1 MFIGHFAVAL
11 AAKRVAP
18 ATSLGV
24 LFAAAQFADLL
35 WPVLLLAGMERAK
48 VVSTPGMA
56 IPLRF
61 VHYPYS
67 HSLLAAALAS
77 VFAGFLWH
85 RRTRSIRAACVVGA
99 LVLSHW
105 FLDLMVHVPDLP
117 LVPGGAARWGLGLWQ
132 RPALALGLELA
143 LFAFGAWMYLRSTK
157 AVDGIGRWGLW
168 SLFAVLVVI
177 QLANAWG
184 PPPPSMTPVIWSGN
198 AMWLLIAWAW
208 WVDSHR
214 RAVLADPIR

>member
-11 AAKRVAP
+11 AAKRATP

-35 WPVLLLAGMERAK
+35 WPALLLAGVEHAE
-48 VVSTPGMA
+48 VVSTPGTV

-67 HSLLAAALAS
+67 HSLLAAVLAS
-77 VFAGFLWH
+77 VFVGLLWLGCS
-85 RRTRSIRAACVVGA
+85 RSIRAACVVGA

-105 FLDLMVHVPDLP
+105 FLDLVVHVPDLP
-117 LVPGGAARWGLGLWQ
+117 LVPGGGARWGLGLWQ
-132 RPALALGLELA
+132 WPALALGLELA
-143 LFAFGAWMYLRSTK
+143 LFAFGAWLYLRSTK

-168 SLFAVLVVI
+168 SLLAMLVVI

-184 PPPPSMTPVIWSGN
+184 PPPPSMTPVIWSGH
-198 AMWLLIAWAW
+198 AMWLLIAWGW
-208 WVDSHR
+208 WIDGHR
-214 RAVLADPIR
+214 RPVLAEP